1 MSNERAVTVSRGQ
14 VEMRAGGGKEGKVE
28 RKGEK
33 ERKNVEMRAEKKR
46 KKGKTVSWG
55 QVEMRS
61 RGTGKLK
68 MRNV

>member
-33 ERKNVEMRAEKKR
+33 ERKNVEMRA
-46 KKGKTVSWG
+46 GKTRKEK
-55 QVEMRS
+55 Q
-61 RGTGKLK
+61 GKQCLGDRWK
-68 MRNV
+68 